1 MKRYKTVV
9 TSVIMLAGF
18 YFRVWLYTATGITL
32 VQRINNNL
40 REPPVSAEYWDSL
53 YLAGKFLVVIL
64 LLVLSGDLIRFYRN
78 IRRHPVITVPR
89 TRFYLTVTAL
99 AGGVAIFL
107 LTVSYWYPFSV

>member
-40 REPPVSAEYWDSL
+40 REPPVSAEFWDSL

-64 LLVLSGDLIRFYRN
+64 LLVLSGDLIRFCRN

>member
-40 REPPVSAEYWDSL
+40 REPPVFAEFWDSL

-89 TRFYLTVTAL
+89 TRFYLMVTAL

>member
-1 MKRYKTVV
+1 MKRYKTVM
-9 TSVIMLAGF
+9 TSVIILAGF
-18 YFRVWLYTATGITL
+18 YFRVWLYTVIGIAL

-40 REPPVSAEYWDSL
+40 REPPVSAEFWDSL

>member
-32 VQRINNNL
+32 VQRINNNPG
-40 REPPVSAEYWDSL
+40 EPLVSAEFWDSL

-64 LLVLSGDLIRFYRN
+64 LLVLSGDLIRVYRN
-78 IRRHPVITVPR
+78 IRRHPVITAPGY
-89 TRFYLTVTAL
+89 RFCLSAAALT
-99 AGGVAIFL
+99 GGIMIIL
-107 LTVSYWYPFSV
+107 LIVGYWQPFSV